1 MKFKLTKKV
10 KIIIAISVS
19 VLLITILSYKLY
31 FEKMMIFKQTEKE
44 FIAGVE
50 EYFKINPLFLPK
62 DGSYKNITLQDM
74 YDKELVSTLYVPKKT
89 KLCNENNSFVRVI
102 NKNGVYSYNVYLE
115 CGKYKS
121 KMDNV
126 SPVVIL
132 NGEDK
137 IIVNYN
143 TEYVEPGIKSV
154 VDNKDGMIDS
164 KNVEIISN
172 VDTSKVGNYEV
183 IYKVHDSN
191 FNLTRITRKVVVAK
205 VLNEEINKSTEG
217 TGIYK
222 GDVDNNYLLFSG
234 MLFRIVK
241 INEDGTVKI
250 VSDDNIAHVS
260 YTEEKYKGSNLEKWL
275 NDYYYNNLSEES
287 KKYIVKSKWCTGNVV
302 DINNFSCSDVVS
314 NNIGLLNIQEYLD
327 SISNNVSY
335 IDGTYRSTLLLNKKD
350 ANNFYLTQ
358 YIMFDSMSYDSGLM
372 YPSVR
377 PSFNLNKNIYMISGD
392 GTKEKPY
399 MIGDYKQGK
408 ENDLLKERL
417 IGEYVKFSGYLTRI
431 SDITKDGNIQLTF
444 MEELE
449 SKKTTGA
456 RERIKIDMGSQENY
470 KFNNVQENNIG
481 YLLNNEYINYLI
493 SKYLV
498 EEEFKVPT
506 TVNSLK
512 YNEYEMTSLKGKI
525 FLPYSYQMFSS
536 DYHHTD
542 NGVSGYLLSDY
553 SSVDNQIFAVNPG
566 NQICFEFLKDT
577 FNQYTL
583 KPVVFITKNAKISSG
598 NGTVSKPYILK

>member
-10 KIIIAISVS
+10 KI
-19 VLLITILSYKLY
+19 LLIIGISIILIGILSYKFY
-31 FEKMMIFKQTEKE
+31 FENRRMFKQNENS

-74 YDKELVSTLYVPKKT
+74 YDKGLVNTLYVPKKT

-154 VDNKDGMIDS
+154 VDNKDGMINS

-222 GDVDNNYLLFSG
+222 GNVDNNYLLFSG

-241 INEDGTVKI
+241 TNEDGTVKI

-314 NNIGLLNIQEYLD
+314 NNIGLLNTSEYLNTID
-327 SISNNVSY
+327 SNGLSYMNNQA
-335 IDGTYRSTLLLNKKD
+335 GNATLLMNKKD
-350 ANNFYLTQ
+350 KNTLLVTGINSADIVELNSN
-358 YIMFDSMSYDSGLM
+358 IM
-372 YPSVR
+372 YPSVK
-377 PSFNLNKNIYMISGD
+377 PSFNIKEATYIIRGD
-392 GTKEKPY
+392 GTINKPY
-399 MIGDYKQGK
+399 MLGDYERGH
-408 ENDLLKERL
+408 ENDLLNTRL
-417 IGEYVKFSGYLTRI
+417 IGEYVNFSGYLTRI
-431 SDITKDGNIQLTF
+431 TDIDGDGNIQLI
-444 MEELE
+444 MVDELKNQTNDVALTV
-449 SKKTTGA
+449 SPSA
-456 RERIKIDMGSQENY
+456 VDDY
-470 KFNNVQENNIG
+470 KFDVEQKNNIG
-481 YLLNNEYINYLI
+481 YILNNEYINYLNN
-493 SKYLV
+493 KYLV
-498 EEEFKVPT
+498 THKFDIPT
-506 TVNSLK
+506 TNKNSS
-512 YNEYEMTSLKGKI
+512 YDSFEITSIKAKLS
-525 FLPYSYQMFSS
+525 LPYSYQMFST
-536 DYHHTD
+536 YA
-542 NGVSGYLLSDY
+542 GLKYKLAAKYLLIDKAEQS
-553 SSVDNQIFAVNPG
+553 NKIFMTN
-566 NQICFEFLKDT
+566 T
-577 FNQYTL
+577 FNSSAMELFSDAYYDYLIRCTMYL
-583 KPVVFITKNAKISSG
+583 KSDVKISSG
-598 NGTVSKPYILK
+598 EGTILKPYYIK